1 MYRVTQQV
9 LDFKETFTNL
19 FALRFRDFFLLNFC
33 PKHAGIPGINYT
45 YVVTLDINQMEKG
58 ESFSPKSYFF
68 FLFFNSK
75 WTFEKV
81 TPLQSA
87 LKIEK
92 ESKGGEDFQVENTW
106 SVKFSESASS
116 FRK

>member
-19 FALRFRDFFLLNFC
+19 FC

-68 FLFFNSK
+68 FSFSILNGLLKKLLHF
-75 WTFEKV
+75 KV
-81 TPLQSA
+81 L
-87 LKIEK
+87 
-92 ESKGGEDFQVENTW
+92 
-106 SVKFSESASS
+106 
-116 FRK
+116 

>member
-1 MYRVTQQV
+1 MGGKR
-9 LDFKETFTNL
+9 
-19 FALRFRDFFLLNFC
+19 
-33 PKHAGIPGINYT
+33 G
-45 YVVTLDINQMEKG
+45 
-58 ESFSPKSYFF
+58 SFPTKSFF

>member
-1 MYRVTQQV
+1 M
-9 LDFKETFTNL
+9 
-19 FALRFRDFFLLNFC
+19 
-33 PKHAGIPGINYT
+33 NYT
-45 YVVTLDINQMEKG
+45 YVVTLNINQMGGKRG
-58 ESFSPKSYFF
+58 SFPTKSFF

-92 ESKGGEDFQVENTW
+92 NPKEHTISKVQFLSKN
-106 SVKFSESASS
+106 S
-116 FRK
+116 

>member
-1 MYRVTQQV
+1 MYELHICGHTKHKSDGGEKGD
-9 LDFKETFTNL
+9 LS
-19 FALRFRDFFLLNFC
+19 LLN
-33 PKHAGIPGINYT
+33 
-45 YVVTLDINQMEKG
+45 L
-58 ESFSPKSYFF
+58 FF

-92 ESKGGEDFQVENTW
+92 NPKEHTILKVQFLSKN
-106 SVKFSESASS
+106 S
-116 FRK
+116 